1 MLEWERERER
11 KKGANEEK
19 VKWNMEQREGRLS
32 LRNKLLYWE
41 TKRDIDRE
49 NNKGETE
56 IEQWNIEQKE

>member
-1 MLEWERERER
+1 MRKRERERET
-11 KKGANEEK
+11 GANEEK

-41 TKRDIDRE
+41 TKRDKDRE
-49 NNKGETE
+49 NNKGETD

>member
-1 MLEWERERER
+1 MRKRERERET
-11 KKGANEEK
+11 GANEEK

>member
-1 MLEWERERER
+1 MRKRERER

-19 VKWNMEQREGRLS
+19 VKWNMVQREGRLS

-41 TKRDIDRE
+41 TKRDKDRE
-49 NNKGETE
+49 NNKGETD

>member
-1 MLEWERERER
+1 MRKRERER

-49 NNKGETE
+49 NNKGETD

>member
-1 MLEWERERER
+1 MRKRERE
-11 KKGANEEK
+11 KGANEEK